1 MTKLNS
7 EVRELNIADLDA
19 VAGGMPFYGMNCSL
33 NQNNAIGAVVDA
45 LSSIPIIGGVLGAI
59 GTAIGR
65 GVCS

>member
-1 MTKLNS
+1 MTTLNS
-7 EVRELNIADLDA
+7 EIRELNIGDLDA

-33 NQNNAIGAVVDA
+33 NQNNAIGAIVDG